1 MKISERNRNEA
12 IRNIRL
18 KISLLKEVFSNS
30 DLQADE
36 YYPKTIRQFNSW
48 DLSKNTLKFRDVIA
62 PIFRNANDTLNKYP
76 DLKSE
81 VVASLHALM
90 LVRNKS
96 SSADHTDKI
105 GKLKEEIVRLKKY
118 INVLESYTASQK
130 LELVRINELLEDKV
144 NSLSCAIAEL
154 KRRLRDAN
162 SN

>member
-30 DLQADE
+30 DLQTDE

-48 DLSKNTLKFRDVIA
+48 DLSQNTLKFRDDIA
-62 PIFRNANDTLNKYP
+62 PISRNANDTLNKYP

-96 SSADHTDKI
+96 SSIDRTDKI
-105 GKLKEEIVRLKKY
+105 GKLKEEILRLKKY

-130 LELVRINELLEDKV
+130 LELVRVNELLEDKV
-144 NSLSCAIAEL
+144 NSLSCAITEL